1 MKVLAILDNFDLQQT
16 LIDSLTSAGVDTQSI
31 IPCTYKDAGLFIK
44 DTSFGLVLVDVM
56 QNNVNSSLQFIDI
69 IKTNNPLSK
78 IIPIIHEKDSD
89 LILQLIKRGI
99 ADVAITPLV
108 QEELVQIVKKC
119 SVDTLLSAPVNTPFS
134 GAKGKIIAVTSY
146 KGGTGVSTIASNL
159 GFGLAE
165 LDATGKKVVVLDL
178 ANQSNHCAMLLDAQ
192 PTLNI
197 NQICK
202 AVNKMES
209 AYIFSST
216 SFISPNLGIIGTD
229 PGLEGVEQLD
239 PAILG
244 KALDLLTESF
254 EYVIVDLPT
263 HTFDGRFLGTID
275 KADQIL
281 LITTIDITSIR
292 DTRLYLTMLKSL
304 GADQSK
310 IRLLVNRYDCESGMF
325 KTKDLEQA
333 LQNPISFYI
342 PNDFKVCSESSQ
354 AGESIFEYKPNSM
367 LAEALAE
374 VAVGINGGTLFI
386 PPKATTNKKAA
397 AIPGLSSILSGLKK

>member
-1 MKVLAILDNFDLQQT
+1 MKVLVILDNFDIQQSIVDS
-16 LIDSLTSAGVDTQSI
+16 LIVAGIDSQHIT
-31 IPCTYKDAGLFIK
+31 PCTYKDSGLFFK
-44 DTSFGLVLVDVM
+44 DPSFGIIL
-56 QNNVNSSLQFIDI
+56 IDI
-69 IKTNNPLSK
+69 MRENPSGSMQLLDVIKGGNPFAK
-78 IIPIIHEKDSD
+78 IVPIIHDKDSD

-99 ADVAITPLV
+99 SDVVIAPI
-108 QEELVQIVKKC
+108 ERDELMGIVKKY
-119 SVDTLLSAPVNTPFS
+119 S
-134 GAKGKIIAVTSY
+134 GDSLASSYSSQSSGGFKGKIVAVTSY
-146 KGGTGVSTIASNL
+146 KGGTGVSTIAANL
-159 GFGLAE
+159 SFALAE
-165 LDATGKKVVVLDL
+165 LEATNKKVVILDL

-192 PTLNI
+192 PTFTI

-202 AVNKMES
+202 SVNKMES
-209 AYIFSST
+209 AYIFSSCC
-216 SFISPNLGIIGTD
+216 FISPNLGIIGTD

-239 PAILG
+239 PHSLS

-263 HTFDGRFLGTID
+263 HTFDSRFLTVVD

-304 GADQSK
+304 GADSSK

-333 LQNPISFYI
+333 LQNPISFYV
-342 PNDFKVCSESSQ
+342 PNDFKGCSEASQ
-354 AGESIFEYKPNSM
+354 AGESIFENKPKSM

-374 VAVGINGGTLFI
+374 VAIGFDSGALFI
-386 PPKATTNKKAA
+386 PPKASAGKRSSL
-397 AIPGLSSILSGLKK
+397 PGLGDILSNLKK